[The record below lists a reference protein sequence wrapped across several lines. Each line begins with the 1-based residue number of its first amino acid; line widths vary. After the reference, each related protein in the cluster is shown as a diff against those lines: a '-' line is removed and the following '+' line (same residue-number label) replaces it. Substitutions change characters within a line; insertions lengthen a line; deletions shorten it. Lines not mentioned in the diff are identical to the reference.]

1 MKTTTSRSCSP
12 HETLETLYRCHSREI
27 WAMAYARWLD
37 ADLALDLVQEAFFR
51 LWKQLQSGRQILHP
65 QAWLLQV
72 ARNLGGDVAKCAFRR
87 NGTQPGHFL
96 DALAKP
102 QQIPLEKLTLDE
114 TREQLRTEVAK
125 MSRLDREVLTLRYAL
140 DFRTRQ
146 IANRLNMSVAAVNMR
161 LSRARQRLLKQLAEQ
176 GIAAVS

>member
-1 MKTTTSRSCSP
+1 MNATTSRSCSP
-12 HETLETLYRCHSREI
+12 HETLETLYQRHGREI
-27 WAMAYARWLD
+27 WAMAFARWMD

-51 LWKQLQSGRQILHP
+51 LWKQLQSGREILHP
-65 QAWLLQV
+65 QAWLLRV
-72 ARNLGGDVAKCAFRR
+72 ARNLGGDFNKCAFRR
-87 NGTQPGHFL
+87 NGTQPGHML

-102 QQIPLEKLTLDE
+102 QQVPLEKLADEE
-114 TREQLRTEVAK
+114 TREQLRAEVAK